1 MERIEFKYTRTDE
14 FEESFDDHEVKSCTT
29 DKNDEGLRSY
39 NVCEMF
45 MDFMESAGFGK
56 EEVLKFFSE

>member
-1 MERIEFKYTRTDE
+1 MEKIEFKYTRTDD
-14 FEESFDDHEVKSCTT
+14 FEGSADIQEVKLCTT

-39 NVCEMF
+39 NVCQMF

-56 EEVLKFFSE
+56 EVVLKFFSE